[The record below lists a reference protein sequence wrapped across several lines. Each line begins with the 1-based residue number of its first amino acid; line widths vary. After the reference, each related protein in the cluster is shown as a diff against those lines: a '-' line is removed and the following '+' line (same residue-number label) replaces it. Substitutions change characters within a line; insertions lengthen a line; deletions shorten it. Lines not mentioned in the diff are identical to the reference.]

1 MNFGFTDRDL
11 FLPHRLADLDALFLQ
26 RLSSESPELAARFAR
41 YRAKEPFAPAARSAL
56 LVETA
61 RALAEF
67 VAGLF
72 GVSAERDAARALARN
87 EAVLFKFRFS
97 VFQKRSA
104 KKFPD
109 AASAAALDAAA
120 VEACGRALLDAFAFA
135 PGTGDEEMC
144 VARTGWDLF
153 DLAGSLALPR
163 GKDASYTA
171 ESARERVA
179 FLRDRAAG
187 APLPSPADDAA
198 LVREWA
204 DAFDTYVALLRFSAA
219 HRART
224 KAWTSFVIPRP
235 MRFDALVAT
244 ERARPD
250 LPEAR
255 FGLPAHARARD
266 GFTLTDPRKS
276 PRAISGEVHYCIL
289 CHEREKDSCSTGFTQ
304 KDGGI
309 RLNPVG
315 VPLAG
320 CPLDEKVSEM
330 HLLRREG
337 DSLGALALVCIDNPM
352 VPGTGHRICNDCMKA
367 CIFQAQDPVDIPQA
381 ETGVLTDVLAMPWGF
396 EIWSLLTRWNPLNA
410 SRPYALP
417 YNGKN
422 VLVVGLGPAGYTL
435 AHHLLNEGFGVVAID
450 GLKVEPLPEE
460 LTGTETRDPSLIRD
474 ATSLFRRLDE
484 RTLTGFGGVS
494 EYGITVRW
502 DKNFLDMLYLNL
514 ARRRTLRIHGGVR
527 FGGTLTHEQ
536 AFDLGFDHVAVA
548 AGAGKPTLVEM
559 KNNLIRG
566 VRKASDFLMAL
577 QLTGAFKK
585 DAFANLHLDLPILV
599 IGGGLTAI
607 DTATEAQ
614 AYYPLHVEKAL
625 DRFEAL
631 AAAKG
636 EAAVLAGLSD
646 EEQALLVRQL
656 EHGRAVRCERE
667 RAVRAGETPDFARL
681 VKLWGGSHIAYRRSM
696 EESPAY
702 RLNHEEIIKAL
713 EEGIGF
719 IENLDPVEAI
729 ADGYGALEAVSFR
742 RKDGSAV
749 TLPCRTLL
757 VAAGTSPNT
766 TYGRERPGS
775 VPLDAKGRFFRPHV
789 AERTGAGAP
798 FRLVPK
804 DDGVGAFFTGAD
816 SAGKF
821 LSFFGDSHPVYA
833 GSVVKAM
840 ASARDGTPR
849 IRALFADDLDA
860 LDITAGAQ
868 AARDAAWRAFG
879 ATLDDLLVPRV
890 VRVDRLTPTIVDIVV
905 RAPMAAR
912 NFQPG
917 QFYRFQNY
925 EAYAA
930 RLPGPDGG
938 PSAPALIEPCALT
951 GAWVDKEKGLL
962 SMIALELGVSSR
974 LCAQLQ
980 EGEKVVVMGPTG
992 APTELPENDTVLL
1005 CGGGLGNAVLFS
1017 IGKSAKERGNRVL
1030 YFAGYRKA
1038 GDFYKRDQIEAAA
1051 DVVVWAVDAAP
1062 MIPATRP
1069 SDFSFLGNIVQAM
1082 LAYAEGRLGKP
1093 PIPLG
1098 AASRLIAIGSD
1109 RMMAAVAAARHGLL
1123 QPHLSATH
1131 VGIGSINSPMQC
1143 MMKEVCAQCLQRHV
1157 DPLTGKESFVFSCFN
1172 QDQKLDEM
1180 DWGNL
1185 RARLS
1190 QNTLEENL
1198 ANQWLEN
1205 SLARGDVRRI

>member
-1 MNFGFTDRDL
+1 MNFGFSDQDL
-11 FLPHRLADLDALFLQ
+11 FLPNRLLDLDTLFLE
-26 RLSSESPELAARFAR
+26 RLSRERPSLSARFAR
-41 YRAKEPFAPAARSAL
+41 YRAHEPIAPAERSAL
-56 LVETA
+56 LVEA
-61 RALAEF
+61 GRSLAEF
-67 VAGLF
+67 IAELF
-72 GVSAERDAARALARN
+72 GVSAERDAARARIQG

-97 VFQKRSA
+97 VFQKRTA

-109 AASAAALDAAA
+109 AASVASLDPGA
-120 VEACGRALLDAFAFA
+120 VEARGRALVELFSAGIDR
-135 PGTGDEEMC
+135 GDEEKG
-144 VARTGWDLF
+144 VARAGWDLF
-153 DLAGSLALPR
+153 DLAGSLASPR
-163 GKDASYTA
+163 SRDASYA
-171 ESARERVA
+171 LEAAHEHVA
-179 FLRDRAAG
+179 LLRARAAETSLP
-187 APLPSPADDAA
+187 APEDDAA
-198 LVREWA
+198 LVKEWSE
-204 DAFDTYVALLRFSAA
+204 AFDAYVALLRFAPE

-224 KAWTSFVIPRP
+224 ASWASFVIPKP
-235 MRFDALVAT
+235 MKYDALVTT
-244 ERARPD
+244 ERSRPD

-255 FGLPAHARARD
+255 FGLPSHTRARD
-266 GFTLTDPRKS
+266 GFTLTDPRKT
-276 PRAISGEVHYCIL
+276 PRAVTGDVHYCIL

-304 KDGGI
+304 KDGSI
-309 RLNPVG
+309 RANPLG
-315 VPLAG
+315 VPLTG
-320 CPLDEKVSEM
+320 CPLDEKISEM
-330 HLLRREG
+330 HMLRREG
-337 DSLGALALVCIDNPM
+337 DFLAALALVCIDNPM

-367 CIFQAQDPVDIPQA
+367 CIFQSQDPVDIPQA
-381 ETGVLTDVLAMPWGF
+381 ETGVLTDVLALPWGF

-435 AHHLLNEGFGVVAID
+435 AHHLLNEGFAVVAID

-460 LTGTETRDPSLIRD
+460 LTGTDAHPPKLIRD
-474 ATSLFRRLDE
+474 AKTLFRRLDE

-514 ARRRTLRIHGGVR
+514 ARRRTLRIYGGTR

-585 DAFANLHLDLPILV
+585 DALANLHIDLPILV

-607 DTATEAQ
+607 DTATESQ

-625 DRFEAL
+625 SRFEAL
-631 AAAKG
+631 VGAKG
-636 EAAVLAGLSD
+636 EAAVVAGLSV
-646 EEQALLVRQL
+646 EERALLVRQL
-656 EHGRAVRCERE
+656 EHGRAVRAERE
-667 RAVRAGETPDFARL
+667 RAEHEGETPDFARL
-681 VKLWGGSHIAYRRSM
+681 VKQWGGSHIAYRRSM

-719 IENLDPVEAI
+719 IENVDPKEAI
-729 ADGYGALEAVSFR
+729 ADEFGALKAVVFR
-742 RKDGSAV
+742 RKDGSTV
-749 TLPCRTLL
+749 ELPCRTLL
-757 VAAGTSPNT
+757 VAAGTSPNI

-775 VPLDAKGRFFRPHV
+775 IPLDAKGKFFRPHV
-789 AERTGAGAP
+789 VEKDGAR

-804 DDGVGAFFTGAD
+804 DDGVGAFFTGTD
-816 SAGKF
+816 YAGKF
-821 LSFFGDSHPVYA
+821 LSYFGDNHPVYA

-849 IRALFADDLDA
+849 IRELFADALDA
-860 LDITAGAQ
+860 LDTGAGAQ
-868 AARDAAWRAFG
+868 AARDAAWHSFR

-925 EAYAA
+925 EAFAA

-962 SMIALELGVSSR
+962 SMITLELGVSSR
-974 LCAQLQ
+974 LCASLQ
-980 EGEKVVVMGPTG
+980 EGEPVVVMGPTG
-992 APTELPENDTVLL
+992 APTELPENETVLL

-1017 IGKSAKERGNRVL
+1017 IGKAARERGNEVL
-1030 YFAGYRKA
+1030 YFAGYKKA
-1038 GDFYKRDQIEAAA
+1038 EDFYKREEIEAAA
-1051 DVVVWAVDAAP
+1051 DVVVWAVDIDP
-1062 MIPATRP
+1062 IIPATRP
-1069 SDFSFLGNIVQAM
+1069 SDFAFRGNIVEAM
-1082 LAYAEGRLGKP
+1082 LAYGEGRLGGTS
-1093 PIPLG
+1093 IPLR

-1109 RMMAAVAAARHGLL
+1109 RMMAAVTAARHGVLA
-1123 QPHLSATH
+1123 PHLSALH

-1157 DPLTGKESFVFSCFN
+1157 DPVTKKESFVFSCFN

-1180 DWGNL
+1180 DWENL

-1190 QNTLEENL
+1190 QNTLEEKL
-1198 ANQWLEN
+1198 SNQWLEN
-1205 SLARGDVRRI
+1205 SLALSDVRRV

>member
-1 MNFGFTDRDL
+1 MNFGFSDQDL
-11 FLPHRLADLDALFLQ
+11 FLPNRLLDLDALFLE
-26 RLSSESPELAARFAR
+26 RLSREHPPLAARFAR
-41 YRAKEPFAPAARSAL
+41 YRAHEPFAPADQSAL
-56 LVETA
+56 LVEA
-61 RALAEF
+61 GRSLAEF
-67 VAGLF
+67 LAELF
-72 GVSAERDAARALARN
+72 GVSAERDAARAHARD

-97 VFQKRSA
+97 VLQKRTA
-104 KKFPD
+104 RNFPD
-109 AASAAALDAAA
+109 AASVASLDSATA
-120 VEACGRALLDAFAFA
+120 EARGRALLDVFSAGLDTA
-135 PGTGDEEMC
+135 DEEKR

-153 DLAGSLALPR
+153 DLAGSLAFPR
-163 GKDASYTA
+163 SKDASYTQEA
-171 ESARERVA
+171 ARERVA
-179 FLRDRAAG
+179 LLRARAVG
-187 APLPSPADDAA
+187 MSLPVPTDDAA
-198 LVREWA
+198 LVKEWA
-204 DAFDTYVALLRFSAA
+204 EAFDGYVALLRFAA
-219 HRART
+219 EHRART
-224 KAWTSFVIPRP
+224 KTWASFVIAKP
-235 MRFDALVAT
+235 MKFDALVAT
-244 ERARPD
+244 ERSRPD

-255 FGLPAHARARD
+255 FGLPSHARARD
-266 GFTLTDPRKS
+266 GFTLTDPRKT
-276 PRAISGEVHYCIL
+276 PREVTGEVHYCIL

-304 KDGGI
+304 KDGSI
-309 RLNPVG
+309 RTNPLG
-315 VPLAG
+315 VPLTG

-330 HLLRREG
+330 HMLRREG

-367 CIFQAQDPVDIPQA
+367 CIFQTQDPVDIPQA

-435 AHHLLNEGFGVVAID
+435 THHLLNEGFAVVAID

-460 LTGTETRDPSLIRD
+460 LTGTDACTPKLIRD
-474 ATSLFRRLDE
+474 AKTLFRRLDE

-514 ARRRTLRIHGGVR
+514 ARRRTLRIYGGTR

-536 AFDLGFDHVAVA
+536 AFDLGFDHVAIA
-548 AGAGKPTLVEM
+548 AGAGKPTLITM

-585 DAFANLHLDLPILV
+585 NALANLHIDLPILV

-607 DTATEAQ
+607 DTATESQ
-614 AYYPLHVEKAL
+614 AYYPLHVEKTL
-625 DRFEAL
+625 HRFAAL
-631 AAAKG
+631 ARTKG
-636 EAAVLAGLSD
+636 EAAILAGLSA
-646 EEQALLVRQL
+646 EERGLLVRQL
-656 EHGRAVRCERE
+656 GHGQAVRAE
-667 RAVRAGETPDFARL
+667 RARAERAGETPDFARL
-681 VKLWGGSHIAYRRSM
+681 VELWGGSHIAYRRSM

-719 IENLDPVEAI
+719 IENVDPVEAI
-729 ADGYGALEAVSFR
+729 PDEFGALRAVVFR
-742 RKDGSAV
+742 RKDGSTV
-749 TLPCRTLL
+749 ELPCRTLL
-757 VAAGTSPNT
+757 VAAGTSPNI

-775 VPLDAKGRFFRPHV
+775 IPLDARKKFFRPHV
-789 AERTGAGAP
+789 AEKDGAR

-804 DDGVGAFFTGAD
+804 DDGAGAFFTGTEY
-816 SAGKF
+816 AGKF
-821 LSFFGDSHPVYA
+821 LSYFGDNHPVYA

-840 ASARDGTPR
+840 ASARDGAPR
-849 IRALFADDLDA
+849 IRELFADALDA
-860 LDITAGAQ
+860 LDVAPGAQ
-868 AARDAAWRAFG
+868 AARDAAWHSFR

-890 VRVDRLTPTIVDIVV
+890 VRVDRLTSTIIEIIV

-912 NFQPG
+912 NFRPG

-925 EAYAA
+925 EAEAA
-930 RLPGPDGG
+930 RLPGSASG
-938 PSAPALIEPCALT
+938 PSAPALIEPIALT

-962 SMIALELGVSSR
+962 SMITLELGVSSR
-974 LCAQLQ
+974 LCALLQ

-992 APTELPENDTVLL
+992 APTELPENETVLL

-1017 IGKSAKERGNRVL
+1017 IGKAARERGNRVL
-1030 YFAGYRKA
+1030 YFAGYKKA
-1038 GDFYKRDQIEAAA
+1038 EDFYKREEIEAAA
-1051 DVVVWAVDAAP
+1051 DVVVWTVDLAP
-1062 MIPATRP
+1062 IIPATRP
-1069 SDFSFLGNIVQAM
+1069 SDFAFLGNIVQAM
-1082 LAYAEGRLGKP
+1082 LAYADGRLGKTS
-1093 PIPLG
+1093 IPLA
-1098 AASRLIAIGSD
+1098 AASHLIAIGSD
-1109 RMMAAVAAARHGLL
+1109 RMMAAVTAARHGVLK
-1123 QPHLSATH
+1123 PHLSALH

-1157 DPLTGKESFVFSCFN
+1157 DPVTKKESFVFSCFN

-1180 DWGNL
+1180 DWENL

-1190 QNTLEENL
+1190 QNTLEEKL
-1198 ANQWLEN
+1198 SNQWLEN
-1205 SLARGDVRRI
+1205 SLARDDVRRV

>member
-1 MNFGFTDRDL
+1 MNFGFSDEDL
-11 FLPHRLADLDALFLQ
+11 FLPDRLADLDALFLE
-26 RLSSESPELAARFAR
+26 RLARENPDLASRLAR
-41 YRAKEPFAPAARSAL
+41 YRAREPMSPAERSAL
-56 LVETA
+56 LVEA
-61 RALAEF
+61 GRSLAGF
-67 VAGLF
+67 VAELF
-72 GVSAERDAARALARN
+72 GVTAEREAACAHARR
-87 EAVLFKFRFS
+87 EAVLFRFRFS
-97 VFQKRSA
+97 VFQKRTA
-104 KKFPD
+104 RKFPD
-109 AASAAALDAAA
+109 AASIAALDAAS
-120 VEACGRALLDAFAFA
+120 VVTGGRAIVDALNAGLEADDEERRVAFA
-135 PGTGDEEMC
+135 
-144 VARTGWDLF
+144 GWDLF
-153 DLAGSLALPR
+153 DLAGSLASPR
-163 GKDASYTA
+163 AKDASYTA
-171 ESARERVA
+171 ETATERVA
-179 FLRDRAAG
+179 LLRARAAG
-187 APLPSPADDAA
+187 TPLPAPADDAA
-198 LVREWA
+198 LVKEWTE
-204 DAFDTYVALLRFSAA
+204 AFDAYAALLRFGAA
-219 HRART
+219 HRPRT
-224 KAWTSFVIPRP
+224 KTWASFTIAKPVK
-235 MRFDALVAT
+235 FDALVAT
-244 ERARPD
+244 SRTRAD

-266 GFTLTDPRKS
+266 GFTLTDPRK
-276 PRAISGEVHYCIL
+276 PARAITGEVHYCIL

-304 KDGGI
+304 KDGGV
-309 RLNPVG
+309 RLNPLG
-315 VPLAG
+315 VPLDG
-320 CPLDEKVSEM
+320 CPLDEKISEM
-330 HLLRREG
+330 HMLRREG
-337 DSLGALALVCIDNPM
+337 DSVGALALVCIDNPM

-410 SRPYALP
+410 SRPVALP

-450 GLKVEPLPEE
+450 GLKVEPLPEG
-460 LTGTETRDPSLIRD
+460 LTGTDARPPALVRD

-514 ARRRTLRIHGGVR
+514 ARRRTLRIYGGVR

-585 DAFANLHLDLPILV
+585 DALANLHLDLPILV

-625 DRFEAL
+625 RRFEEL

-636 EAAVLAGLSD
+636 EAAVLDGLSA
-646 EEQALLVRQL
+646 EERALLGRQL
-656 EHGRAVRCERE
+656 GHGRVVRAERE
-667 RAVRAGETPDFARL
+667 RAEGLGETPDFARL
-681 VKLWGGSHIAYRRSM
+681 VKVWGGSNIAYRRSM

-719 IENLDPVEAI
+719 IENVDPVEAI
-729 ADGYGALEAVSFR
+729 PDAFGALESVVLR
-742 RKDGSAV
+742 RKDGSSV

-757 VAAGTSPNT
+757 VAAGTSPNI

-775 VPLDAKGRFFRPHV
+775 IPLDAKGKFFRPHV
-789 AERTGAGAP
+789 AERDGAGR
-798 FRLVPK
+798 FHLVPK
-804 DDGVGAFFTGAD
+804 DDGAGAFFTGTD
-816 SAGKF
+816 HGGRF
-821 LSFFGDSHPVYA
+821 LTFFGDSHPVYA

-849 IRALFADDLDA
+849 IRELFAEALDA
-860 LDITAGAQ
+860 LDRGASAQ
-868 AARDAAWRAFG
+868 AARDATWRSFG
-879 ATLDDLLVPRV
+879 LALDDLLVPRV
-890 VRVDRLTPTIVDIVV
+890 VRVDRLTPTIVDIIV

-912 NFQPG
+912 NFRPG

-925 EAYAA
+925 EATAA
-930 RLPGPDGG
+930 RLVDPNGG
-938 PSAPALIEPCALT
+938 PPAPALIEPCALT
-951 GAWVDKEKGLL
+951 GAWVDKENGLL
-962 SMIALELGVSSR
+962 SLIALELGVSSR
-974 LCAQLQ
+974 LCASLQ
-980 EGEKVVVMGPTG
+980 AGEPVIVMGPTG
-992 APTELPENDTVLL
+992 TPTELPENETVLL

-1017 IGKSAKERGNRVL
+1017 IGKAARERGNRVL
-1030 YFAGYRKA
+1030 YFAGYRRA
-1038 GDFYKRDQIEAAA
+1038 VDFYKREQIEAAA
-1051 DVVVWAVDAAP
+1051 DVVVWSVDAP
-1062 MIPATRP
+1062 PLIPATRP
-1069 SDFSFLGNIVQAM
+1069 SDFAFLGNIVEAM
-1082 LAYAEGRLGKP
+1082 VAYAEGRLGRI
-1093 PIPLG
+1093 PIALD

-1109 RMMAAVAAARHGLL
+1109 RMMAAVAAARHGVLL
-1123 QPHLSATH
+1123 PHLSAAH

-1157 DPLTGKESFVFSCFN
+1157 DPVTKKESFVFSCFN

-1180 DWGNL
+1180 DWENL

-1190 QNTLEENL
+1190 QNTLEEKITNK
-1198 ANQWLEN
+1198 WLEN
-1205 SLARGDVRRI
+1205 SLAQADVRRV

>member
-1 MNFGFTDRDL
+1 MNFGFSDQDL
-11 FLPHRLADLDALFLQ
+11 FSPNRLADLDALFRE
-26 RLSSESPELAARFAR
+26 RLSRENPPLAARFAR
-41 YRAKEPFAPAARSAL
+41 YRAHEPFAPAEQSAI
-56 LVETA
+56 LVEA
-61 RALAEF
+61 GRSLAGF
-67 VAGLF
+67 VAELF
-72 GVSAERDAARALARN
+72 GVSNERDATRARVAG

-97 VFQKRSA
+97 VFQKRTA
-104 KKFPD
+104 RKFPD
-109 AASAAALDAAA
+109 AASIASLDSAAIEAA
-120 VEACGRALLDAFAFA
+120 GRALVDIVSDGFD
-135 PGTGDEEMC
+135 PTDEEIR

-153 DLAGSLALPR
+153 DLAGSLAPTR
-163 GKDASYTA
+163 SKDASYTPEA
-171 ESARERVA
+171 AHERA
-179 FLRDRAAG
+179 ALLRARAAG
-187 APLPSPADDAA
+187 TSLPLPTDDAA
-198 LVREWA
+198 LVKEWA
-204 DAFDTYVALLRFSAA
+204 EVFDGYAALLKFGAE

-224 KAWTSFVIPRP
+224 KSWASFVIAKP

-244 ERARPD
+244 ERSRRD

-255 FGLPAHARARD
+255 FGLPSHARARD
-266 GFTLTDPRKS
+266 GFTLTDPRKT
-276 PRAISGEVHYCIL
+276 PRAVTGEVHYCIL

-304 KDGGI
+304 KDGSI
-309 RLNPVG
+309 RANPLG
-315 VPLAG
+315 VPLTG

-330 HLLRREG
+330 HMLRREG

-367 CIFQAQDPVDIPQA
+367 CIFQTQDPVDIPQA
-381 ETGVLTDVLAMPWGF
+381 ETGVLTDVLALPWGF

-410 SRPYALP
+410 ARPHALP

-460 LTGTETRDPSLIRD
+460 LTGTDARAPKLIRD
-474 ATSLFRRLDE
+474 AKTLFRRLDE

-514 ARRRTLRIHGGVR
+514 ARRRTLRIYGGTR

-536 AFDLGFDHVAVA
+536 AFDLGFDHVAIA
-548 AGAGKPTLVEM
+548 AGAGKPTLVTM

-585 DAFANLHLDLPILV
+585 DALANLHIDLPILV

-607 DTATEAQ
+607 DTATESQ
-614 AYYPLHVEKAL
+614 AFYPLHVEKTL
-625 DRFEAL
+625 HRFAAL
-631 AAAKG
+631 ARAKG
-636 EAAVLAGLSD
+636 EAAIFAGLSA
-646 EEQALLVRQL
+646 EERVLLVRQL
-656 EHGRAVRCERE
+656 EHGQAVRAE
-667 RAVRAGETPDFARL
+667 RARAESAGETPDFARL
-681 VKLWGGSHIAYRRSM
+681 VKLWGGSNVAYRRSM

-719 IENLDPVEAI
+719 IENVDPVEAV
-729 ADGYGALEAVSFR
+729 ADAFGALEAVVFR
-742 RKDGSAV
+742 RKDGSTV

-757 VAAGTSPNT
+757 VAAGTTPNI

-775 VPLDAKGRFFRPHV
+775 IPLDAKGKFFRPHV
-789 AERTGAGAP
+789 AEKDGAR

-804 DDGVGAFFTGAD
+804 DDGAGAFFTGTD
-816 SAGKF
+816 YAGKF
-821 LSFFGDSHPVYA
+821 LSYFGDNHPAYA

-849 IRALFADDLDA
+849 IRELFADALGA
-860 LDITAGAQ
+860 LDTTAAAQ
-868 AARDAAWRAFG
+868 AARDDAWHSFR

-890 VRVDRLTPTIVDIVV
+890 VRVDRLTPTIVEILV

-925 EAYAA
+925 ETFAA
-930 RLPGPDGG
+930 RLPGREGG

-962 SMIALELGVSSR
+962 SMITLELGVSSR
-974 LCAQLQ
+974 LCALLQ
-980 EGEKVVVMGPTG
+980 EGEPVVVMGPTG
-992 APTELPENDTVLL
+992 APTELPENGTVVL

-1017 IGKSAKERGNRVL
+1017 IGKAARERGNRVL
-1030 YFAGYRKA
+1030 YFAGYKKA
-1038 GDFYKRDQIEAAA
+1038 EDFYKREEIEAAA
-1051 DVVVWAVDAAP
+1051 DIVVWTVDQGP
-1062 MIPATRP
+1062 IIPANRP
-1069 SDFSFLGNIVQAM
+1069 SDFAFLGNIVEAM
-1082 LAYAEGRLGKP
+1082 LAYAEGRLGKTS
-1093 PIPLG
+1093 IPLA
-1098 AASRLIAIGSD
+1098 AASHLIAIGSD
-1109 RMMAAVAAARHGLL
+1109 RMMAAVTAARHGVLE
-1123 QPHLSATH
+1123 PHLSAIH

-1157 DPLTGKESFVFSCFN
+1157 DPVTKKESFVFSCFN

-1180 DWGNL
+1180 DWENL

-1190 QNTLEENL
+1190 QNTLEEKL
-1198 ANQWLEN
+1198 SNQWLEN
-1205 SLARGDVRRI
+1205 SLAGDDGRRA